1 MIEITRTS
9 YLETLKRYIKS
20 PAAVVVTGL
29 RRVGKSV
36 LLRQLCDDLRQDG
49 GVDYIDKESLEYDHI
64 KTAADLV
71 EYCND
76 AVRKGEKRYLV
87 IDEIQQIDDWER
99 AIASFVGEEHTFPV
113 ISGSNASLL
122 SGDLAT
128 RIAGRYIRLSVFPLS
143 LYEFRELFTAIHV
156 TREEPKEMFRRYLQY
171 GGLPGMLHTDLSED
185 VVRQMQADI
194 CNTIAVRDIISR
206 YRIRDVTLFESILT
220 FAMDN
225 IGNLLSAK
233 RISDFIK
240 KDQRSLSVDSVVNY
254 LRYMED
260 AFLLQGV
267 QRFDIKGK
275 RHLEISPKYYL
286 GDIGLRNGFIGYHDR
301 DIGGIL
307 ENCVYLEL
315 CRRGFMVSV
324 GTMSGR
330 EIDFIAQSDKT
341 TIYVQV
347 AYLLESPETIE
358 RELTSLRLVGD
369 AYPKVLLSMDE
380 FQPRDFE
387 GIRHISL
394 LDFLL
399 GAPLPGE

>member
-1 MIEITRTS
+1 MHT
-9 YLETLKRYIKS
+9 

-36 LLRQLCDDLRQDG
+36 LLRQLCEDLRQDG
-49 GVDYIDKESLEYDHI
+49 KVVYIDKESLEFDHV
-64 KTAADLV
+64 KTASDLV
-71 EYCND
+71 KYCND
-76 AVRKGEKRYLV
+76 LVRKGEKRYLV
-87 IDEIQQIDDWER
+87 IDEIQQICEWER
-99 AIASFVGEEHTFPV
+99 AVASFVGEEHTVPV

-128 RIAGRYIRLSVFPLS
+128 RIAGRYIRVSVFPLS
-143 LYEFRELFTAIHV
+143 LYEFRELLTAIHGKQED
-156 TREEPKEMFRRYLQY
+156 TKEVFRRYLRY
-171 GGLPGMLHTDLSED
+171 GGLPGLLHTDLSED
-185 VVRQMQADI
+185 VIRQMQADI
-194 CNTIAVRDIISR
+194 CNTIAVRDIITR
-206 YRIRDVTLFESILT
+206 YRIRDATLFESILS

-240 KDQRSLSVDSVVNY
+240 KDRRSLSVDSVVNY

-260 AFLLQGV
+260 AFLLRGV

-275 RHLEISPKYYL
+275 RHLEINPKYYL
-286 GDIGLRNGFIGYHDR
+286 GDIGLRNGFIGYRDR

-307 ENCVYLEL
+307 ENCVFLEL
-315 CRRGFMVSV
+315 CRRGYRVSV
-324 GTMSGR
+324 GTINGK
-330 EIDFIAQSDKT
+330 EIDFIAQSDT
-341 TIYVQV
+341 TTVYVQA
-347 AYLLESPETIE
+347 AYLLESSETIE
-358 RELTSLRLVGD
+358 RELASLRLVED

-380 FQPRDFE
+380 FQPNDYE

-399 GAPLPGE
+399 GAPLPGEPNRF